1 MSLFSIKGDGNF
13 RRESVLDEFQN
24 MVRVKIGDEDCTMF
38 FNDKE
43 VFLTDGGL
51 KGSACYTYGMKKEQK
66 VLLEM
71 LIRQELKMSEV
82 EMEQYKNQ
90 GLLPC

>member
-51 KGSACYTYGMKKEQK
+51 KGS
-66 VLLEM
+66 
-71 LIRQELKMSEV
+71 S
-82 EMEQYKNQ
+82 
-90 GLLPC
+90 